1 PARPYRRRLLRQQH
15 LGLADRPVRGRD
27 EQAQQVGEPVGEG
40 TLGGLVEQVAAVL
53 QCRVYPVGRTV
64 RRTPLEQLE
73 GQVGLGG
80 PGAEEQRLRL
90 HARQPHRRVR
100 RVVQGEHRLEQR
112 VPGQGTGRRERVDQ
126 RLERQVL
133 VRVGGQVRGADAVE
147 QFLE

>member
-1 PARPYRRRLLRQQH
+1 HALPVFAPSIRPHACPTLFPYTTLFRSQ
-15 LGLADRPVRGRD
+15 DRVD
-27 EQAQQVGEPVGEG
+27 
-40 TLGGLVEQVAAVL
+40 
-53 QCRVYPVGRTV
+53 PVGRTV

-147 QFLE
+147 QFLEGR